1 MERLITAIESL
12 MENISTKEIKKNPKV
27 REKTKRVKEI
37 LKTLKQKQ
45 NNQGVLKYIN
55 AKALIEN

>member
-12 MENISTKEIKKNPKV
+12 MENISSKEIKKNPKV

-37 LKTLKQKQ
+37 LKTLKGQE
-45 NNQGVLKYIN
+45 NNKGVLKYIN

>member
-12 MENISTKEIKKNPKV
+12 MENISSKEIKKNPKV

-37 LKTLKQKQ
+37 LTKLKEQQ
-45 NNQGVLKYIN
+45 NNKGVLKYIN

>member
-1 MERLITAIESL
+1 MERLIIAIETL
-12 MENISTKEIKKNPKV
+12 MENISSKEIKKNPKV

-37 LKTLKQKQ
+37 LKTLKEKQ
-45 NNQGVLKYIN
+45 SNKGVLKYIN

>member
-12 MENISTKEIKKNPKV
+12 MENISSKEIKKNPKV

-37 LKTLKQKQ
+37 LKTLKEKQ
-45 NNQGVLKYIN
+45 NNKGVLKYIN
-55 AKALIEN
+55 AKALIAN

>member
-12 MENISTKEIKKNPKV
+12 MENISSKEIKKNPKV

-37 LKTLKQKQ
+37 LKTLKGQE
-45 NNQGVLKYIN
+45 NNKGVLKYIN
-55 AKALIEN
+55 AKALFEN

>member
-1 MERLITAIESL
+1 MERLIRAIESL
-12 MENISTKEIKKNPKV
+12 MENISSREIKKNPKV

-37 LKTLKQKQ
+37 LKTPKGQESNK
-45 NNQGVLKYIN
+45 GVLKYIN

>member
-12 MENISTKEIKKNPKV
+12 MENISSKEIKKNPKV

-37 LKTLKQKQ
+37 LKTLKRQE
-45 NNQGVLKYIN
+45 NNKGVLKYIN

>member
-12 MENISTKEIKKNPKV
+12 MENISSREIKKNPKV

-37 LKTLKQKQ
+37 LKTLKGQE
-45 NNQGVLKYIN
+45 NNKGVLKYIN